1 MQKGFAAAMAAMW
14 LAFSFG
20 VVDAEEAAPPADS
33 QPSAEDRVWAA
44 VDAAK
49 QTGPATIQFR
59 DQAALQLPAGYVY
72 VPAKEGAAV
81 MDMMGNQTDDRFL
94 GLILPDS
101 EAHWFV
107 TLDYEPAGY
116 IKDDDAK
123 HWDADELLQSLKDGT
138 EAANEHREQMGIAPI
153 EVTRWVEVPAYE
165 SATHRLIWA
174 AEARDKGGADQNPS
188 INYNTYV
195 LGREGYISLNLI
207 TAASAIE
214 TDKQAARELLGAI
227 DFNSGKRYADF
238 NASTDKVAA
247 YGLAALVGG
256 LAAKKL
262 GLLAVIGAFLLKFA
276 KLIFIAVV
284 AAGGAIAKFF
294 KGKREASESA
304 S

>member
-1 MQKGFAAAMAAMW
+1 MTRGFAAAISAVW
-14 LAFSFG
+14 LAFSFSTIQ
-20 VVDAEEAAPPADS
+20 AEEAAADA
-33 QPSAEDRVWAA
+33 QPSPGEAAWAA
-44 VDAAK
+44 ADAAK
-49 QTGPATIQFR
+49 QTGPAKIELR
-59 DQAALQLPAGYVY
+59 DQASLQLPAGYIY
-72 VPAKEGAAV
+72 IPAREGKAV
-81 MDMMGNQTDDRFL
+81 MDAMGNQTDDRFL
-94 GLILPDS
+94 GLILPES
-101 EAHWFV
+101 QAGWFV

-123 HWDADELLQSLKDGT
+123 DWDADELLQSLKDGT

-153 EVTRWVEVPAYE
+153 EVTRWVETPSYDA
-165 SATHRLIWA
+165 STHRLIWA
-174 AEARDKGGADQNPS
+174 AEARDKGGADRDPS

-214 TDKQAARELLGAI
+214 TDKSAARELLSVT

-238 NASTDKVAA
+238 DPSTDKVAA

-262 GLLAVIGAFLLKFA
+262 GLLAMVGAFLLKFA
-276 KLIFIAVV
+276 KIIFIAVV
-284 AAGGAIAKFF
+284 AAGGAIMKFI
-294 KGKREASESA
+294 KGKKEAAEGA

>member
-1 MQKGFAAAMAAMW
+1 MTRGFAAAISAVW
-14 LAFSFG
+14 LAFSFSTIQ
-20 VVDAEEAAPPADS
+20 AEEAPADA
-33 QPSAEDRVWAA
+33 QPSPGEAAWAA
-44 VDAAK
+44 ADAAK
-49 QTGPATIQFR
+49 QTGPATIEFR
-59 DQAALQLPAGYVY
+59 DQASLQLPAGYIY
-72 VPAKEGAAV
+72 VPSREGKAV
-81 MDMMGNQTDDRFL
+81 MEAMGNQTDDRFL
-94 GLILPDS
+94 GLILPASQAD
-101 EAHWFV
+101 WFV

-116 IKDDDAK
+116 IKDDDARE
-123 HWDADELLQSLKDGT
+123 WDADELLQSLKDGT

-153 EVTRWVEVPAYE
+153 EVTRWVETPAYDA
-165 SATHRLIWA
+165 STHRLIWA
-174 AEARDKGGADQNPS
+174 AEARDKGGADQDPS

-214 TDKQAARELLGAI
+214 TDKAAARELLGAI

-238 NASTDKVAA
+238 DPATDKVAA

-276 KLIFIAVV
+276 KIIFIAVV
-284 AAGGAIAKFF
+284 AAGGAIMKFI
-294 KGKREASESA
+294 KGKKEAAEGA